1 MKMFKSLAKR
11 LKKLATGLN
20 CFFGEEFQKLARNEF
35 ACYSPTEFFTK
46 LKEHTDSRDVAKKAM
61 VEATAVREKE
71 AATYNK
77 FKADYDTNIAVL
89 EATTIA
95 IEMGSGAAFLK
106 TNAANLIRGYA
117 RARATMADATRQEL
131 RAFVKL

>member
-1 MKMFKSLAKR
+1 MFKSLAKR
-11 LKKLATGLN
+11 LKKLATSLN

-35 ACYSPTEFFTK
+35 ACYSPTDFTK
-46 LKEHTDSRDVAKKAM
+46 LKEHTESRDVAKKAM
-61 VEATAVREKE
+61 AEATAVREKE